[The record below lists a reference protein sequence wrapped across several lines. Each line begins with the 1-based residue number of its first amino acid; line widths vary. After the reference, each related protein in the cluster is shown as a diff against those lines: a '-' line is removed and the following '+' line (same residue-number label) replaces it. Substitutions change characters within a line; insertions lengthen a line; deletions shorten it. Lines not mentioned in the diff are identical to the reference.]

1 MNNLIEKY
9 KLNLNEIKSID
20 WKTEESNENSI
31 LFYKFNSENINALEL
46 FEKRIKDSKFKYCI
60 VNSKKIN
67 IQNVIPIESE
77 DWSELQKQFCDK
89 IYPIDLNTKKIVGIT
104 GTNGKTTTTDIIRQI
119 LVNEKKSVL
128 TIGTL
133 GVWKNEENISNF
145 GLTSPSYIDLR
156 KIIFQNNDVQNIIC
170 EVSSHALDQN
180 RYYGIKFDAAVWTS
194 FSQDHLD
201 YHKTMDDYFNSK
213 AKIITK
219 LKKDSKLFISKLDI
233 EILSKLKNI
242 EVEKVENNIKI
253 NNEYFKVPYNL
264 KNLSLAE
271 KVIVSLGIN
280 ITQSFETLKP
290 TPGRYNI
297 LSNKNPGGKV
307 IIDFAHTPDAIENIA
322 RVLKITYPEM
332 KLVIV
337 FGCGGDRDKIKR
349 PLMAKAASLF
359 ADYVYVTTDN
369 PRFESPSEIIKDIIQ
384 GTNNKNFEIIEDRA
398 IAIKTAINKFPNE
411 IILIAG
417 KGHENYIDQNGSKR
431 YYSDEAEV
439 LKGIS
444 ND

>member
-20 WKTEESNENSI
+20 WKTEESNDNSI

-77 DWSELQKQFCDK
+77 DWSELQKQCCDK
-89 IYPIDLNTKKIVGIT
+89 VYPIDLNTKKIVGIT

-156 KIIFQNNDVQNIIC
+156 KIIFQNNDDQNIIC

-242 EVEKVENNIKI
+242 EVEKVENNIEI
-253 NNEYFKVPYNL
+253 NNEFFKVPYNL

-271 KVIVSLGIN
+271 KVIASLGIN
-280 ITQSFETLKP
+280 ITMSFETLKP

-322 RVLKITYPEM
+322 RVLKITYPAM

-359 ADYVYVTTDN
+359 ADYMYVTTDN

-384 GTNNKNFEIIEDRA
+384 GTNNKKFEIIEDRA